1 MRLSWIEVTDY
12 RSYEALRFEPDPGIN
27 VLVGDNGSGKTSLLE
42 AVGYLASLASFRR
55 APDASLVRSGSTGA
69 VIRGE
74 FSQQAPGSRLQAP
87 AGEEAPG
94 SRLQAPA
101 GEQAS
106 GIRHQA
112 PAGEEASGIRH
123 QAPAGGRQD
132 KIGGE
137 TLVEIELP
145 AGGRRRVLLNGKP
158 ATSRA
163 AVAATVALIAFLPD
177 DLDLVKRGPAYRRV
191 YLDDLAAQ
199 LWPAAGIEQAEYER
213 VLRQR
218 NALLRRDGRM
228 ADPTT
233 LDVLDETLAAHGGAV
248 LARRLAT
255 VQLITPSVER
265 LYAELGE
272 TPARVSFRYAAS
284 GLGDS
289 LGLASAED
297 FTALLAVAVAESRRA
312 DLERR
317 TTSVGPHRDEIEIDL
332 DDRDAR
338 TRASQVEQRSV
349 ALGLRIAA
357 YRVLAERRGTPPVLL
372 LDDVFSE
379 LDARRSARLVERL
392 PEGQMFVTSA
402 RSEEVPVVGKRW
414 RVAAGAVETA

>member
-12 RSYEALRFEPDPGIN
+12 RSYAALRFEPDPGVN

-42 AVGYLASLASFRR
+42 AVGYLASLSSFRR
-55 APDASLVRSGSTGA
+55 APDASLIRTDSTGA

-74 FSQQAPGSRLQAP
+74 FFQ
-87 AGEEAPG
+87 
-94 SRLQAPA
+94 
-101 GEQAS
+101 QAS
-106 GIRHQA
+106 GGQ
-112 PAGEEASGIRH
+112 EASGIRH
-123 QAPAGGRQD
+123 QASAGEEKESRVGT
-132 KIGGE
+132 
-137 TLVEIELP
+137 TLVEAELP
-145 AGGRRRVLLNGKP
+145 AAGRRRVLLNGKR

-163 AVAATVALIAFLPD
+163 AVAATVALVAFLPD
-177 DLDLVKRGPAYRRV
+177 DLDLVKRGPASRRE

-199 LWPAAGIEQAEYER
+199 LWPAAGAEQAEYER
-213 VLRQR
+213 VLTQR

-228 ADPTT
+228 ADQTT

-255 VQLITPSVER
+255 VDLITPSVEQ

-272 TPARVSFRYAAS
+272 TPARVSFRYAAK
-284 GLGDS
+284 GLGES
-289 LGLASAED
+289 LEAASAAE
-297 FTALLAVAVAESRRA
+297 FTARLAVAVADSRRA

-317 TTSVGPHRDEIEIDL
+317 STTIGPHRDEIEIDL

-338 TRASQVEQRSV
+338 TRASQGEQRSV

-414 RVAAGAVETA
+414 RVAAGKVEPHD